1 MNQRS
6 ATKLLASCLLAA
18 GSLTFG
24 ASAPQFA
31 SGTWPFYGG
40 DQGGSKYSTLDEINR
55 DNVSRLK
62 VAWEWSTGEK
72 ALSEYKTRPGM
83 FEVTPVMVDGTL
95 YLSTPYNRVVALNA
109 ETGRVKWSY
118 DPRAYED
125 GQVPNGTGFVHR
137 GVALWRDP
145 SSGKRRVFMNARAKL
160 IALDS
165 ETGEPIKSFGTDGA
179 ISLIDGLRWTVD
191 RKNYTST
198 SPPVVYKNLVIVG
211 NGVADRLVFKKDPP
225 GDVRA
230 YDVRTGKLVWTFRTI
245 PNPGEFG
252 SDTWEGDSAS
262 YTGHV
267 NVWPPMSL
275 DEARGLLYMPVTT
288 PSNDFYGGRRPGA
301 NLFADSIVCLDAAT
315 GVRKWHYQLVHHG
328 LWDYDTPSPP
338 NLVSIKVDG
347 KPIDAVVQLTK
358 QGFAFVF
365 DRVSGKPVWPIKEVA
380 VPASDV
386 PGEKASETQPMPE
399 KPPAFSPQGTS
410 LDDAIDFTPELKAE
424 AEAEMKKLRLG
435 PLFTPPSFA
444 GTLMRPGI
452 IGGANWG
459 GGAFDP
465 VTHVLYVKST
475 NMPAVARLQ
484 KPESPAGPK
493 ADVSDADYVREGRT
507 NATIRDNIPVT
518 KPPYGHLTAINL
530 DRGEIAWQVPFGDDA
545 DVRKNL
551 ALKGVTLPEHL
562 GATGVQGAI
571 VTKSGLIF
579 VGGGDTAFHAVDT
592 RTGKDLW
599 HYDTGVRT
607 SGTPMTYS
615 GADGHQYVAIAVGN
629 NDKARL
635 MVFKLQ

>member
-1 MNQRS
+1 MNLRS
-6 ATKLLASCLLAA
+6 ATKLSACALFAV
-18 GSLTFG
+18 SLRSA

-31 SGTWPFYGG
+31 SSTWPFYGG

-55 DNVSRLK
+55 NTVSKLK
-62 VAWEWSTGEK
+62 LAWEWTTGEK
-72 ALSEYKTRPGM
+72 TMPEFKTRPGM

-145 SSGKRRVFMNARAKL
+145 ASGKRRIFMNARAKL

-165 ETGEPIKSFGTDGA
+165 ETGEPIKSFGADGA
-179 ISLIDGLRWTVD
+179 INLVEGLRWSVD
-191 RKNYTST
+191 PKNYTNT

-211 NGVADRLVFKKDPP
+211 SGVADRLVFKKDPP

-230 YDVRTGKLVWTFRTI
+230 YDVRSGKLVWTFLTI
-245 PNPGEFG
+245 PNPREFG

-288 PSNDFYGGRRPGA
+288 PSNDFYGGRRHGA

-338 NLVSIKVDG
+338 NLVSIIVDS

-365 DRVSGKPVWPIKEVA
+365 DRVSGKPVWPIKEVP

-386 PGEKASETQPMPE
+386 PGEKASGTQPMPE
-399 KPPAFSPQGTS
+399 KPPPFSPQGTS
-410 LDDAIDFTPELKAE
+410 LDDAVDFTPELKAE
-424 AEAEMKKLRLG
+424 AQAEMKKLRLG
-435 PLFTPPSFA
+435 PLFTPPSFQ

-465 VTHVLYVKST
+465 STHMLFVKST

-484 KPESPAGPK
+484 KPETPAGPK
-493 ADVSDADYVREGRT
+493 ATVSDADYVREGRT
-507 NATIRDNIPVT
+507 NATIRDTIPVT
-518 KPPYGHLTAINL
+518 KPPYGQLTAIDL
-530 DRGEIAWQVPFGDDA
+530 DKGEIAWQVPFGDDA
-545 DVRKNL
+545 ELRKHI
-551 ALKGVTLPEHL
+551 ALKGVPLPEHI
-562 GATGVQGAI
+562 GAPGVQGAI
-571 VTKSGLIF
+571 VTKGGLIF

-592 RTGKDLW
+592 KSGKDLW
-599 HYDTGVRT
+599 NQDMGART
-607 SGTPMTYS
+607 SGTPMTY
-615 GADGHQYVAIAVGN
+615 
-629 NDKARL
+629 
-635 MVFKLQ
+635 